1 MRVKYRRE
9 IIEDREREMERHR
22 DAVEGLLLLGDS
34 QFMCEAG
41 TQTAALEVQCT
52 ETQTPK
58 STTSSETQTSPLT
71 FRYSEIASNDEA
83 VKFYTGLPTCS
94 VFEQVLA
101 HLLSCSSPT
110 LAVKSHTT
118 TNVRL
123 CDADRL
129 LLTLMR
135 LRLGLLVQD
144 LAYRFGISESTVSD
158 IFLAWID
165 AMYCSLKFLIK
176 WPDQETCKSNMPQIF
191 KDLYPKARCII
202 DCSEI
207 FTERPYAYQ
216 ARAQT
221 YSNYK
226 KHNTVKFLVGITP
239 CGAISFLSK
248 CWVYHH
254 EQWFPTLT

>member
-1 MRVKYRRE
+1 M
-9 IIEDREREMERHR
+9 
-22 DAVEGLLLLGDS
+22 
-34 QFMCEAG
+34 
-41 TQTAALEVQCT
+41 
-52 ETQTPK
+52 
-58 STTSSETQTSPLT
+58 

-83 VKFYTGLPTCS
+83 VKFYTGLLTCS

-123 CDADRL
+123 CDADCL

-191 KDLYPKARCII
+191 TKTCILRQDVSLI
-202 DCSEI
+202 VLKYLQSDHTRI
-207 FTERPYAYQ
+207 
-216 ARAQT
+216 
-221 YSNYK
+221 
-226 KHNTVKFLVGITP
+226 KHGHKLIPIIRSTI
-239 CGAISFLSK
+239 
-248 CWVYHH
+248 
-254 EQWFPTLT
+254 Q